1 MNTAKGLCQLLRIE
15 WMKIRHYRTFRLLF
29 VVGLLSLFAL
39 NFLAYNYYTGHLR
52 GSADAIIAHSPFSF
66 PEVWQTVSYISGFLL
81 FIPGL
86 LIITLI
92 TNEMSF
98 RTLRQNIIDGVSRQ
112 GFMAIKL
119 LVVLVISAVFTAT
132 VFLCG
137 IFFGLLSGGGLPG
150 GGGLLG
156 GGGLR
161 GGGGGV
167 FIGYFYIQCVS
178 YSLVALLFGL
188 FIRRSGPAIGIF
200 FVYIWVA
207 ERMLSGI
214 MNLGGKPWLGNYL
227 PLSTTDKLIPFPFS
241 TSFALQWAQIQV
253 VPALLVMAAVY
264 LFLYTRIAVRK
275 IGRAD
280 L

>member
-1 MNTAKGLCQLLRIE
+1 MDNIMDNTMDDMMGKPKGLWRLLRIE
-15 WMKIRHYRTFRLLF
+15 WMKIRHYRTFRVLLA
-29 VVGLLSLFAL
+29 VGLLSLFAL
-39 NFLAYNYYTGHLR
+39 NFLAYNYYKGHLR

-98 RTLRQNIIDGVSRQ
+98 RTLRQNIIDGLSRRD
-112 GFMAIKL
+112 FIAIKL
-119 LVVLVISAVFTAT
+119 LLVLIISAVFTAT

-137 IFFGLLSGGGLPG
+137 VFF
-150 GGGLLG
+150 GLLG
-156 GGGLR
+156 GGKLA
-161 GGGGGV
+161 GGGI

-188 FIRRSGPAIGIF
+188 FIKRSGPAIGIF

-241 TSFALQWAQIQV
+241 TGFAIQWAQIQV
-253 VPALLVMAAVY
+253 VPALLIMAAVY
-264 LFLYTRIAVRK
+264 LLLYTRIAVRK
-275 IGRAD
+275 MGQAD